1 MDARRPCLFWACLPA
16 WSLVASPG
24 LCPTVGWG
32 RACACSPRAPRGAP
46 AACWPPPQ
54 AHRGACQGLGRQA
67 MPPTLSRNKQR
78 WLFLGRTD
86 SWGPGWGQSPAGRV
100 SSPRRSPRPASLWPG
115 PVGAQVQRH
124 HPPSS
129 RHLPEAS
136 RGSRGPGCP
145 GQENTHF
152 SLSRDGGDSQLSPHP
167 AHRIGGRVTESR
179 GQALPRSRLP
189 SAPGRCTWPHTWG
202 AAAVGTHL
210 PPLSLHVLN
219 RLRLG
224 KMLAQRAGGI

>member
-1 MDARRPCLFWACLPA
+1 M
-16 WSLVASPG
+16 ASPG

-86 SWGPGWGQSPAGRV
+86 SWGPGWGQSLAGRV

-129 RHLPEAS
+129 QHLPEAS
-136 RGSRGPGCP
+136 RGSWGPAVPPSSSQNQGQCHRERTGAPTVQAALRP
-145 GQENTHF
+145 GWRH
-152 SLSRDGGDSQLSPHP
+152 
-167 AHRIGGRVTESR
+167 V
-179 GQALPRSRLP
+179 
-189 SAPGRCTWPHTWG
+189 
-202 AAAVGTHL
+202 VTHL
-210 PPLSLHVLN
+210 GCRRSGDPPASPEPPCVKQAEA
-219 RLRLG
+219 REDASPEGGGWGGFRKG
-224 KMLAQRAGGI
+224 GEGGAGG

>member
-1 MDARRPCLFWACLPA
+1 MPHCWVGEGLCLQPQGPQGSPSRLLAP
-16 WSLVASPG
+16 SPG
-24 LCPTVGWG
+24 
-32 RACACSPRAPRGAP
+32 
-46 AACWPPPQ
+46 PQ
-54 AHRGACQGLGRQA
+54 RSLPGLGQA
-67 MPPTLSRNKQR
+67 GNATHTLKEQTK

-100 SSPRRSPRPASLWPG
+100 NSPRRSPRPASLWPG

-136 RGSRGPGCP
+136 RESRGPGCP

-224 KMLAQRAGGI
+224 KVLAQRAGGGI